1 MNKNLKCITR
11 KVVSRL
17 FLLVGVILCGVCFA
31 DPATDPL
38 AAAIKPQVAALFGA
52 GSTVAYCIYI
62 AEVILGSAAY
72 IKTKN
77 IMLFLGVP
85 LLILFTHSMF
95 KYIGG

>member
-1 MNKNLKCITR
+1 MNNTSKYR
-11 KVVSRL
+11 KQKIVSSL
-17 FLLVGVILCGVCFA
+17 FVLLGVALCGVCFA

-38 AAAIKPQVAALFGA
+38 ATAIKPQVAALFGA